1 RAAEDWLR
9 AALRAAD
16 PATGL
21 IPHEA
26 GSPVPRGSSTA
37 LMIRFEREIDPAVAA
52 AQYAI
57 FERVFA
63 TRFAGVLP
71 AVREYP
77 RGTRGDEDVDSG
89 PVVLGVSAPA
99 SVVGIAAARMVG
111 HAAAAADLRASP
123 EVLGVPLQ
131 WGGRRSYAFGVLP
144 VGEAFL
150 AWASVVRPWN
160 VPAAAPSSASPFGP
174 WRWVWIVGWGLF
186 LALCLFRLVVLF
198 RASRVSQAP

>member
-1 RAAEDWLR
+1 
-9 AALRAAD
+9 
-16 PATGL
+16 
-21 IPHEA
+21 
-26 GSPVPRGSSTA
+26 
-37 LMIRFEREIDPAVAA
+37 MIRFIREIDPAVAA
-52 AQYAI
+52 AQYDV

-63 TRFAGVLP
+63 TRFAGLLP

-77 RGTRGDEDVDSG
+77 RGTRGTGDVDSG

-111 HAAAAADLRASP
+111 REAAAADLRASP
-123 EVLGVPLQ
+123 EVLGFPVQ

-160 VPAAAPSSASPFGP
+160 VPPAAPSSGSPFGA
-174 WRWVWIVGWGLF
+174 WRWIWSVGWGLL
-186 LALCLFRLVVLF
+186 LALSLFRLVVLVRALPRRG
-198 RASRVSQAP
+198 RASPATSTP